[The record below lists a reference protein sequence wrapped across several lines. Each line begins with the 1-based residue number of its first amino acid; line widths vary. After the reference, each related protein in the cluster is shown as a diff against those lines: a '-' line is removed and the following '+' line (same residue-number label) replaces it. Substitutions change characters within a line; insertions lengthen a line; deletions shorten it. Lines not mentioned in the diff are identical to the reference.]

1 MQRSWQEQDVQ
12 RFLGKEA
19 PRYTSYPS
27 AHHFGAMP
35 SVAYETALQS
45 LQPDQSVGLY
55 LHVPFCEQMCYFC
68 GCNTHITKRYSP
80 VSTYV
85 ESLAREIHMVGG
97 LMAFRPTVHSI
108 HFGGGS
114 PGILS
119 PEDMAAVFD
128 ALKSTFSIDMSAEIS
143 IELDPRRITPAKVQ
157 SYSAMGF
164 NRVSLGVQDTNPEVQ
179 RAINRI
185 QPIELIQASVELLR
199 SHGLQSIGIDLI
211 YGLPLQTLESL
222 AVTLTEVRCLEPTRI
237 SAFSYAHVPWMKKHQ
252 TLIDEETLPTT
263 EDKADFF
270 LLLSRTLQ
278 DRGYRAIGID
288 HFAQPGDGLSN
299 ALDNHTLRRN
309 FMGYTDQPND
319 RLIAFGASSISELD
333 QGIFQN
339 IPQSTTYQNTINK
352 AQLATSRGWRFE
364 GEDKLRKAIIAE
376 LMCYFE
382 IDIGNILIDHELPF
396 SYLDSELEQLGEF
409 IAAGLV
415 TVADRK
421 VVFHSPLRML
431 VRSVASVFD
440 PHSSNMVGDHRY
452 SKVA

>member
-27 AHHFGAMP
+27 AHHFGLMP
-35 SVAYETALQS
+35 ATSYQKALQS
-45 LQPDQSVGLY
+45 LKPDQSVGLY

-85 ESLAREIHMVGG
+85 DSLVREIHMVGER
-97 LMAFRPTVHSI
+97 LSFRPKVHSI

-119 PEDMAAVFD
+119 PEDMSEVFH
-128 ALKSTFSIDMSAEIS
+128 ALRSFFSIETSAEIS
-143 IELDPRRITPAKVQ
+143 IELDPRRITPAKSA
-157 SYSAMGF
+157 SYAVMGF
-164 NRVSLGVQDTNPEVQ
+164 NRVSLGVQDTNAAVQ
-179 RAINRI
+179 RAINRV
-185 QPIELIQASVELLR
+185 QPIELIQSSVDLLR
-199 SHGLQSIGIDLI
+199 SDGLQSIGIDLI
-211 YGLPLQTLESL
+211 YGLPLQTPESL
-222 AVTLTEVRCLEPTRI
+222 SVTLEEVRCLEPARI

-252 TLIDEETLPTT
+252 TLIESDTLPTT

-270 LLLSRTLQ
+270 LLL
-278 DRGYRAIGID
+278 DRKLRDQGYRSIGID
-288 HFAQPGDGLSN
+288 HFALPDDGLSR

-319 RLIAFGASSISELD
+319 RLIAFGASAISELD
-333 QGIFQN
+333 DGIFQN
-339 IPQSTTYQNTINK
+339 IPQSTTYQKTVNK
-352 AQLATSRGWRFE
+352 ACLPTSRGWLFE
-364 GEDKLRKAIIAE
+364 GEDALRKAIIAE

-382 IDIGNILIDHELPF
+382 VDIGNILIDHELPF
-396 SYLDSELEQLGEF
+396 AYLDGELDQLGEF
-409 IAAGLV
+409 VAVGLV
-415 TVADRK
+415 SVQNRK
-421 VVFHSPLRML
+421 VTFHSPLKML

-440 PHSSNMVGDHRY
+440 PYAAGSSGDHRY

>member
-27 AHHFGAMP
+27 AHHFGLMQAT
-35 SVAYETALQS
+35 SYQKALQS
-45 LQPDQSVGLY
+45 LKPDQSVGLY

-85 ESLAREIHMVGG
+85 DSLVREIHMVGER
-97 LMAFRPTVHSI
+97 LSFRPKVHSI

-119 PEDMAAVFD
+119 PEDMSEVFH
-128 ALKSTFSIDMSAEIS
+128 ALRSFFSIETSAEIS
-143 IELDPRRITPAKVQ
+143 IELDPRRITPAKSA
-157 SYSAMGF
+157 SYAVMGF
-164 NRVSLGVQDTNPEVQ
+164 NRVSLGVQDTNAAVQ
-179 RAINRI
+179 RAINRV
-185 QPIELIQASVELLR
+185 QPIELIQSSVDLLR
-199 SHGLQSIGIDLI
+199 SDGLQSIGIDLI
-211 YGLPLQTLESL
+211 YGLPLQTPESL
-222 AVTLTEVRCLEPTRI
+222 SVTLEEVRCLEPARI

-252 TLIDEETLPTT
+252 TLIESDTLPTT
-263 EDKADFF
+263 EDKAHFF
-270 LLLSRTLQ
+270 LLL
-278 DRGYRAIGID
+278 DRKLRDQGYRSIGID
-288 HFAQPGDGLSN
+288 HFALPDDGLSR

-319 RLIAFGASSISELD
+319 RLIAFGASAISELD
-333 QGIFQN
+333 DGIFQN
-339 IPQSTTYQNTINK
+339 IPQSTTYQKTVNK
-352 AQLATSRGWRFE
+352 ACLPTSRGWLFE
-364 GEDKLRKAIIAE
+364 GEDALRKAIIAE

-382 IDIGNILIDHELPF
+382 VDIGNILIDHELPF
-396 SYLDSELEQLGEF
+396 AYLDGELDQLGEF
-409 IAAGLV
+409 VAAGLV
-415 TVADRK
+415 SVQNRK
-421 VVFHSPLRML
+421 VTFHSPLKML

-440 PHSSNMVGDHRY
+440 PYAAGSSGDHRY

>member
-35 SVAYETALQS
+35 AAAYETALQS
-45 LQPDQSVGLY
+45 LQPHQSLGLY

-80 VSTYV
+80 VSAYV
-85 ESLAREIHMVGG
+85 ESLVREIHMVGG
-97 LMAFRPTVHSI
+97 LLAFRPKVHSI

-119 PEDMAAVFD
+119 PEDMAEVFN
-128 ALKSTFSIDMSAEIS
+128 ALMSNFSIGSGAEIS
-143 IELDPRRITPAKVQ
+143 IELDPRRITLPKVQ
-157 SYSAMGF
+157 SYVAMGF
-164 NRVSLGVQDTNPEVQ
+164 NRVSLGVQDTNPAVQ
-179 RAINRI
+179 RAINRV
-185 QPIELIQASVELLR
+185 QPIELIKESVDLLR
-199 SHGLQSIGIDLI
+199 SYGLKSIGMDLI

-222 AVTLTEVRCLEPTRI
+222 AVTLAEVRRLEPTRI

-252 TLIDEETLPTT
+252 TLIDRDTLPTT
-263 EDKADFF
+263 QDKAEFF
-270 LLLSRTLQ
+270 MLFDQTLQ
-278 DRGYRAIGID
+278 EQGYRAIGID
-288 HFAQPGDGLSN
+288 HFAFPDDGLSK

-319 RLIAFGASSISELD
+319 RLLAFGASAISELD
-333 QGIFQN
+333 GGIFQN

-352 AQLATSRGWRFE
+352 AKFATNRGWLFS
-364 GEDKLRKAIIAE
+364 GEDQLRKAIIAE

-396 SYLDSELEQLGEF
+396 GYLDGELAQLGEF
-409 IAAGLV
+409 SSAGVV
-415 TVADRK
+415 TVRNRK

-440 PHSSNMVGDHRY
+440 PHAADTTDDHRY